1 MVAKSALNSGLGT
14 IGQFSP
20 HLSTVQWCWKSGSI
34 WSLHVFQVVSNIFMF
49 MPIWGRFPFGLF
61 RWVETNQ
68 CFFPQSREPFRVSEA
83 EHLGRCHSN
92 VSMFLTPSTV
102 QKKNG
107 LFLALHIS
115 IQYSGGLLFMIWY
128 NNTYMYT
135 YNIYIYTR
143 YHWLLVRAI
152 IGIFLNQPV

>member
-1 MVAKSALNSGLGT
+1 MFKKLEVSKILLYTVYNLFGANYSDLTAGWSPQMVAKSALNSGLGT

-83 EHLGRCHSN
+83 EHLGPLPFKCFN
-92 VSMFLTPSTV
+92 VFDTINCA
-102 QKKNG
+102 KKER
-107 LFLALHIS
+107 FVFS
-115 IQYSGGLLFMIWY
+115 
-128 NNTYMYT
+128 YT
-135 YNIYIYTR
+135 YIYT
-143 YHWLLVRAI
+143 I
-152 IGIFLNQPV
+152 